1 MTANNASLESI
12 HALQLQ
18 AARDMGQLVG
28 SVHGLEVRVESIE
41 RHCQTIGEGYSQQGQ
56 MIALHQ
62 QRLSSHSEELLHL
75 GQEVV
80 AQREGTGKI
89 KLAVAA
95 RNGETKGQRRLLRQ
109 GCMVLGALVS
119 GGGMGWLINY
129 ITKG

>member
-1 MTANNASLESI
+1 MTTNSASLESI

-41 RHCQTIGEGYSQQGQ
+41 RHCQTIGEGYTQQGQ

-89 KLAVAA
+89 KLAVA
-95 RNGETKGQRRLLRQ
+95 RGQGETAGKRRLVHQ
-109 GCMVLGALVS
+109 VGVVLGALVS
-119 GGGMGWLINY
+119 GGALGWLINY